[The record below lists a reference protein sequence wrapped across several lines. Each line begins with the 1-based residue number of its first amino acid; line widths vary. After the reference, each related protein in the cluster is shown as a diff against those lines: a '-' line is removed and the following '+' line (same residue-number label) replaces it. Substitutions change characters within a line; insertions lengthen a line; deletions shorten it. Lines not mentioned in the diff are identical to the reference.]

1 MGTSSVRRAAMI
13 RRMYPHLK
21 IENVRGNVPTRIRKV
36 DDAELGFDA
45 LVLAGA
51 GLQRLGMGGRVSSW
65 LGVEEGVLYA
75 VGQGALGVEWRE
87 GDEWVA
93 ELLRTVG
100 TGKGSR
106 RLRWEIVGER
116 SLLRA
121 LEGGCSVPVGVDC
134 MWEDDDAE
142 EAPGHMPEPEPALSS
157 TIQKK
162 NQGYEADD
170 VTPPATTDSAHSGL
184 LTLRAMVVSLD
195 GKECVQ
201 SSQRHH
207 VGSDQE
213 AEALAFRVYEE
224 LVGKGAEEILKKI
237 RLNRDMIE
245 GLDGA

>member
-1 MGTSSVRRAAMI
+1 M
-13 RRMYPHLK
+13 
-21 IENVRGNVPTRIRKV
+21 
-36 DDAELGFDA
+36 
-45 LVLAGA
+45 
-51 GLQRLGMGGRVSSW
+51 
-65 LGVEEGVLYA
+65 
-75 VGQGALGVEWRE
+75 
-87 GDEWVA
+87 
-93 ELLRTVG
+93 
-100 TGKGSR
+100 
-106 RLRWEIVGER
+106 GER